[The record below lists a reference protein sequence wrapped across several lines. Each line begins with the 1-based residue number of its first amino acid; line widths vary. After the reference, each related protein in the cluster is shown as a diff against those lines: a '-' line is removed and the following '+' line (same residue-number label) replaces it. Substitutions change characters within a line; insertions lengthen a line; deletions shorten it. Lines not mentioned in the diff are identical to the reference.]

1 MPADL
6 QSKTISAPQ
15 EETVLRTTAD
25 EGGHAPARKRV
36 CLLSSVR
43 KATEH
48 RMLYKEGKSLLQA
61 GYEVTVV
68 ASHPRDEV
76 LSGVAIR
83 ALPEFNS
90 RLARMARKPW
100 SIYREALR
108 QRADVY
114 HFHDPELIPVGLL
127 LKLSGKRVLYDV
139 REDVPADLRDKHY
152 IPRWARPLVAATAD
166 LAEKVAGQ
174 LLDGIVAVTPH
185 ISGRFPARKTVVVQN
200 FPLLDEQIPP
210 GRPYREREPLAA
222 YVGSITPVR
231 GVAEL
236 VDAMGLLPED
246 VPARL
251 AIAGDFS
258 PASLLQTV
266 SAKPGWARVEYLGWQ
281 QRAGILRVLQRA
293 RIGIISFLPAAN
305 HTDCQPIK
313 LFEYMLAG
321 LPIVAFHLPRMAEI
335 IQQAGCGLVV
345 EPGNAREMA
354 AAIQWLLQHPQEA
367 ENMGARGYQ
376 AILETYNWNT
386 QADLLVQLYR
396 SIT

>member
-6 QSKTISAPQ
+6 HSKTIATSP
-15 EETVLRTTAD
+15 EETAKQAVNLA
-25 EGGHAPARKRV
+25 EAKKV

-48 RMLYKEGKSLLQA
+48 RMLYKEGGSLRRA
-61 GYEVTVV
+61 GYEVTIV
-68 ASHPRDEV
+68 ASHPRDQV
-76 LSGVAIR
+76 ISGVAIK
-83 ALPEFNS
+83 ALPEFHS
-90 RLARMARKPW
+90 RFSRMVRKTW
-100 SIYREALR
+100 SLYHEALR

-152 IPRWARPLVAATAD
+152 LPRWARPVVATAAD
-166 LAEKVAGQ
+166 LAEKVAGRA
-174 LLDGIVAVTPH
+174 LDGIVAATPH
-185 ISGRFPARKTVVVQN
+185 ISQRFPKRKTAIVQN
-200 FPLLDEQIPP
+200 FPLLDEDLPA
-210 GRPYREREPLAA
+210 GRPYRNREPLAA

-251 AIAGDFS
+251 VIAGDFS
-258 PASLLQTV
+258 PPSLLEMV

-281 QRAGILRVLQRA
+281 QRAGLLEALQRA
-293 RIGIISFLPAAN
+293 RIGILSFLPAAN

-321 LPIVAFHLPRMAEI
+321 LPIVAFHLPRIAEI
-335 IQQAGCGLVV
+335 IEQAQCGLLV
-345 EPGNAREMA
+345 EPGNSRELA
-354 AAIQWLLQHPQEA
+354 AAIQWLLQNPEQAEA
-367 ENMGARGYQ
+367 MGARGRK
-376 AILETYNWNT
+376 AVIETYNWNT
-386 QADLLVQLYR
+386 QADLLLQLYR
-396 SIT
+396 SIIS